1 MVNKFIFNKNKKDTI
16 ILIHGLYTNSGFWL
30 SYFKLFKNFRII
42 AFNIDYDKLLKND
55 YSIKLLQD
63 SFNVDGQIVSIISHS
78 FGTVISDLVFD
89 KNYDLIYKI
98 CPIAFSKRIESSNFV
113 LDIVDK
119 TILSEDSI
127 NNNAKLVRAYLLKV
141 NNALSYSGQLYIP
154 NKDCYFTYEIP
165 PRKKIDFIGDH
176 FNISFALENIISN
189 LSGCE

>member
-1 MVNKFIFNKNKKDTI
+1 M
-16 ILIHGLYTNSGFWL
+16 
-30 SYFKLFKNFRII
+30 FKNFRII

-189 LSGCE
+189 L